1 MGLIE
6 KYPYTNFAGI
16 NLDYYIKKL
25 NEVIDV
31 LNSFDVRV
39 DEVESDMLGY
49 IKDITGAE
57 NVITIKDGAG
67 NTKQITISGIPNN
80 PVLTFSEN
88 EYTSNVH
95 AIHDLDVD
103 DTLYLDGDISADDI
117 YAAIKNGALVMAILK
132 DGNNLIIAQPLK
144 WSEDGLIYME
154 LLCKTATTPSDVWE
168 LFQFTVQPD
177 RTHSWESGN
186 HYELT
191 RLA

>member
-1 MGLIE
+1 MGLID
-6 KYPYTNFAGI
+6 KYPYTNYAGI
-16 NLDYYIKKL
+16 NLDYYIKQVNAVEDKI
-25 NEVIDV
+25 EDV
-31 LNSFDVRV
+31 TDALPGYVKDV
-39 DEVESDMLGY
+39 SGSN
-49 IKDITGAE
+49 
-57 NVITIKDGAG
+57 NVITVTDGAG

-80 PVLTFSEN
+80 PVLTFSVN
-88 EYTSNVH
+88 EYTSD
-95 AIHDLDVD
+95 IHSIRDINIDSA
-103 DTLYLDGDISADDI
+103 LYLDGDISSDDV

-154 LLCKTATTPSDVWE
+154 LLCRTATSPSSVWE